1 MVVVFV
7 ECGICGLVCASVV
20 VGGLVCGSYGRGD
33 LVDCVVGGLVCG
45 CWIGAEM
52 CVSRTLVSVESKPD
66 MAGVCISL
74 CINSK

>member
-1 MVVVFV
+1 MGAVFV
-7 ECGICGLVCASVV
+7 VCGCGLVCAVV

-45 CWIGAEM
+45 GWIGA
-52 CVSRTLVSVESKPD
+52 CVCGSRKRWSRRIQSQVLVY
-66 MAGVCISL
+66 GW

>member
-1 MVVVFV
+1 MGVEAVWVCVFV

-52 CVSRTLVSVESKPD
+52 CVSRSLVSSNSMSV
-66 MAGVCISL
+66 L
-74 CINSK
+74 CMVGA